1 MRTYKITEKQLEKLK
16 TITEKLKID
25 DLKAA
30 IKSADEM
37 STYLEMHAE
46 TPEEKGLYES
56 YLETWDNSH
65 MQLEDIAE
73 NARELKFL
81 AEDIENQPLAPRK
94 EQKTLIEVV
103 GVMAGA
109 ANMGGCPG
117 HSEYS
122 EAFRAT
128 GYKQPD
134 ANCPRGADG
143 HIMTCTDCWKRPA
156 EPLED
161 ADHAR

>member
-1 MRTYKITEKQLEKLK
+1 MTMKEYKVTEKQLESLKKLCDIFSFRSCECLLDEFLGK
-16 TITEKLKID
+16 GFTEADSAEEFLTTLCNEWVNDSAKELERLAEIRH
-25 DLKAA
+25 DLK
-30 IKSADEM
+30 
-37 STYLEMHAE
+37 YLV
-46 TPEEKGLYES
+46 
-56 YLETWDNSH
+56 
-65 MQLEDIAE
+65 
-73 NARELKFL
+73 
-81 AEDIENQPLAPRK
+81 EDIENQPLAPRK

-134 ANCPRGADG
+134 ANCPCGADG
-143 HIMTCTDCWKRPA
+143 HIMTCTDCWRRPA

-161 ADHAR
+161 EDHAR